1 MEKARDIHETT
12 LSYLLR
18 VAHTALNR
26 EVFKRLAERGVAD
39 VDVASRHVFP
49 HLRPGGTRLTE
60 IAERADLTKQA
71 VGYLV
76 DALEARG
83 YVERV
88 PDPTDRR
95 AKLVRWTA
103 RGLEQDRIAME
114 SFAETERRWAEVIG
128 ADDIA
133 KLREVLERLVD
144 YLQDQHRVAGEG

>member
-1 MEKARDIHETT
+1 MKRPRDIHETT

-18 VAHTALNR
+18 TAHTAMNR
-26 EVFKRLAERGVAD
+26 AVFRRLAERGVGD
-39 VDVASRHVFP
+39 VDVASRHIFP

-76 DALEARG
+76 DALESRG

-95 AKLVRWTA
+95 AKLVRWTE

-114 SFAETERRWAEVIG
+114 SFADTERRWAEALGPGEV
-128 ADDIA
+128 A
-133 KLREVLERLVD
+133 KLREVLERLAD
-144 YLQDQHRVAGEG
+144 YLEEQTQGARGR

>member
-1 MEKARDIHETT
+1 MNRPRDIHETT
-12 LSYLLR
+12 LSFLLR
-18 VAHTALNR
+18 TAHTAMNR
-26 EVFKRLAERGVAD
+26 EVFRRLAERGVGD
-39 VDVASRHVFP
+39 LDVASRHIFP

-76 DALEARG
+76 DLLEARG

-95 AKLVRWTA
+95 AKLVRWTE

-114 SFAETERRWAEVIG
+114 SFAETERRWAESLG
-128 ADDIA
+128 AGEVA
-133 KLREVLERLVD
+133 KLREVLERVVD
-144 YLQDQHRVAGEG
+144 HLEEQHT